1 MTGLKI
7 QMTKNSRPMKFVA
20 LAFTITVLGACSLP
34 QRPALQTSSWMVAP
48 ERTGTPYKPRS
59 DLWLKMGSVTTTSP
73 FDGKSFVYRLGDQ
86 RYEKDFYNVYSVL
99 PNEMVGSA
107 TRQWLNNAQIF
118 SMTVGQGNS
127 FFPYYILQTSVE
139 EFYGDYR
146 VRPEAVVTIEF
157 FLTATDPKKRNPVIG
172 KNRYTKR
179 IALKDNSPQA
189 LALGQQEA
197 LAQILK
203 EYEVALYQYAGNLPP
218 PLGQ

>member
-1 MTGLKI
+1 MTPLKTQVI
-7 QMTKNSRPMKFVA
+7 RNPHIMKFA
-20 LAFTITVLGACSLP
+20 ILAFIITVLSACSLP
-34 QRPALQTSSWMVAP
+34 TRPALETSSWMVAP
-48 ERTGTPYKPRS
+48 ERIGTPYKPRS
-59 DLWLKMGSVTTTSP
+59 DLWLKMGSVTTASP
-73 FDGKSFVYRLGDQ
+73 FDGKSFVYRLSDQ

-99 PNEMVGSA
+99 PNEMIGSA

-146 VRPEAVVTIEF
+146 VRPEAVVTVEF

-179 IALKDNSPQA
+179 IALKDNTPQA
-189 LALGQQEA
+189 LAFGQQEA

-203 EYEVALYQYAGNLPP
+203 EYEVVLYQYAGNLPP

>member
-1 MTGLKI
+1 
-7 QMTKNSRPMKFVA
+7 
-20 LAFTITVLGACSLP
+20 
-34 QRPALQTSSWMVAP
+34 
-48 ERTGTPYKPRS
+48 
-59 DLWLKMGSVTTTSP
+59 
-73 FDGKSFVYRLGDQ
+73 
-86 RYEKDFYNVYSVL
+86 
-99 PNEMVGSA
+99 
-107 TRQWLNNAQIF
+107 
-118 SMTVGQGNS
+118 MTVGQGNS

-146 VRPEAVVTIEF
+146 VRPEAVVTVEF

-179 IALKDNSPQA
+179 IALTDNTPQA

-203 EYEVALYQYAGNLPP
+203 EYEVVLYQYAGNLPT

>member
-1 MTGLKI
+1 MTPLKI
-7 QMTKNSRPMKFVA
+7 QVTRNSYLMKFA
-20 LAFTITVLGACSLP
+20 SLAFIITVFSACSLP
-34 QRPALQTSSWMVAP
+34 TRPALETSSWMVAP
-48 ERTGTPYKPRS
+48 ERNGAPYKPRS

-73 FDGKSFVYRLGDQ
+73 FDGKSFVYRLSDQ

-99 PNEMVGSA
+99 PNEMIGSA

-146 VRPEAVVTIEF
+146 VRPEAVVTVEF

-179 IALKDNSPQA
+179 IALKDNTPQA